1 MMLQV
6 TLLCVIFFL
15 PGATVP
21 FASFDSPRN
30 AIQNPAAD
38 ELAEADQLSVK
49 VLELFKLS
57 EFEEAVP
64 LAKRALKIREK
75 ALKSNDARIADAQ
88 SNLAEL
94 YLALQRHG
102 DAESL
107 FRKSIKIYELEGKTH
122 GKSLANALER
132 VALLRELA
140 RKPKEAED
148 LYLRAI
154 ALRQSVIGPDHVE
167 TKDALGRLATFY
179 TKRKEY
185 GKALPIL
192 RQQVAEGEKKY
203 GATDVQFGKLLER
216 LACVLHK
223 NKETVE
229 AEKIEA
235 RANTILYA
243 DAAKKNEPMVLTQE
257 SFDCR
262 FINNPHPNFPNAAKG
277 RFIGSITLIIAVEVD
292 ESGKVSNAQMVV
304 GDPMFKGASERAALS
319 ATLRPLV
326 IDGQAVKYK
335 GTITHGFS
343 VMTSTRIVAVPGMV
357 GRP

>member
-1 MMLQV
+1 MLQV
-6 TLLCVIFFL
+6 TLLCAIFCL
-15 PGATVP
+15 TGASAPPAFVDLARTH
-21 FASFDSPRN
+21 F
-30 AIQNPAAD
+30 QNPAAD
-38 ELAEADQLSVK
+38 DLAEAEKLSAQ
-49 VLELFKLS
+49 VLDLFKRS

-75 ALKSNDARIADAQ
+75 ALSPSDARIADAQ

-94 YLALQRHG
+94 HLALQHYG
-102 DAESL
+102 EAESL
-107 FRKSIKIYELEGKTH
+107 FRKSIKIYELYGKTH
-122 GKSLANALER
+122 ATSVANALER
-132 VALLRELA
+132 VALLRDVA

-154 ALRQSVIGPDHVE
+154 ALRESVMGAEHPE
-167 TKDALGRLATFY
+167 TKDALDRLASFY
-179 TKRKEY
+179 TRKKEY

-192 RQQVAEGEKKY
+192 RRMVAEGEKKY
-203 GATDVQFGKLLER
+203 GPADVQFGKLLER
-216 LACVLHK
+216 FACVLHN
-223 NKETVE
+223 NKETIE

-235 RANTILYA
+235 RANSILYA
-243 DAAKKNEPMVLTQE
+243 DEARKTEPLVLTQA

-262 FINNPHPNFPNAAKG
+262 LINNPHPTFPNAAKG
-277 RFIGSITLIIAVEVD
+277 RFIGSITLILAVEVD
-292 ESGKVSNAQMVV
+292 EAGKVSKAQMVV

-326 IDGQAVKYK
+326 VNGQAVKFK

-343 VMTSTRIVAVPGMV
+343 VVTSTQIVAVPGMV